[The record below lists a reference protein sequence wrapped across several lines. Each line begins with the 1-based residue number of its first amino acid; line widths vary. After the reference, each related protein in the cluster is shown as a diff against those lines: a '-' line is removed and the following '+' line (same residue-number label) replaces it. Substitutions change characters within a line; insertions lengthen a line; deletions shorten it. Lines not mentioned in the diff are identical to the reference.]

1 MANQTHSLCHSKLGR
16 CRKRSLYRE
25 RADTAIAV
33 VEYTLFPN
41 LRRYGNNPDASQDS
55 TFATY
60 ADGAIA
66 TLPSSRH
73 ALTERPDFTAIAR
86 HQA

>member
-1 MANQTHSLCHSKLGR
+1 MANQTCSLCHSKLGR

-41 LRRYGNNPDASQDS
+41 HRLH
-55 TFATY
+55 F
-60 ADGAIA
+60 
-66 TLPSSRH
+66 PSRSR
-73 ALTERPDFTAIAR
+73 EE
-86 HQA
+86 